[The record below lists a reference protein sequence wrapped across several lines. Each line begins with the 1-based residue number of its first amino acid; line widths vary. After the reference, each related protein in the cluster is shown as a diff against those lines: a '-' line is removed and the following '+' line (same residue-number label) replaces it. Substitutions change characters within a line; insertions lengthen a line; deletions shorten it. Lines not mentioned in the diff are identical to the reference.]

1 MDQAKETLM
10 RYLQTQRDALLWK
23 LAGLGELDMRR
34 PLVPSATNLL
44 GLIKH
49 MAGVEYGYF
58 GETFGRPS
66 PEPMPWEGVP
76 EDQLETN
83 YDMWATAGESSA
95 WIVDFYRRA
104 QAHANATIEEL
115 DLDDIGAVPWWPEER
130 RQVPLHLV
138 ITHVIA
144 ETARHAG
151 HADIVRELI
160 DGEIGLREGNTNIP
174 TEADSWWKEYRERVQ
189 SAADE
194 AGGNA
199 G

>member
-1 MDQAKETLM
+1 M

-44 GLIKH
+44 GLVKH
-49 MAGVEYGYF
+49 MAGVEYDYF
-58 GETFGRPS
+58 GQVFERPA
-66 PEPMPWEGVP
+66 PEPMPWAQASDDP
-76 EDQLETN
+76 AETN
-83 YDMWATAGESSA
+83 EDMWAKPAESSA

-104 QAHANATIEEL
+104 QAHANATIEDL
-115 DLDDIGAVPWWPEER
+115 DLDATGLVPWWPADRAEVSL
-130 RQVPLHLV
+130 QLV
-138 ITHVIA
+138 LTHVIT

-174 TEADSWWKEYRERVQ
+174 TESASWWTAYRARVQ
-189 SAADE
+189 RAAEE
-194 AGGNA
+194 ANSPVIY
-199 G
+199 

>member
-1 MDQAKETLM
+1 M

-23 LAGLGELDMRR
+23 LAGLGERDMRR

-44 GLIKH
+44 GLVKH
-49 MAGVEYGYF
+49 MAGVEYRYF
-58 GETFGRPS
+58 GGTFGRPA
-66 PEPMPWEGVP
+66 PEPMPWGMVS

-83 YDMWATAGESSA
+83 YDMWATASESSA

-115 DLDDIGAVPWWPEER
+115 DLDAIGAVPWWPEER
-130 RQVPLHLV
+130 RQVPLHL
-138 ITHVIA
+138 IMTHVLA

-174 TEADSWWKEYRERVQ
+174 TEEDSWWEDYRDRVRL
-189 SAADE
+189 AADE
-194 AGGNA
+194 AGRSVIN
-199 G
+199 